1 MTATAPPPIP
11 HLADRPEALEPLG
24 WTGADAEWLA
34 LVCLHSGVFTRAQY
48 RHRFDVG
55 HTTAHRFV
63 RSLVEAGVAA
73 EHPVPGART
82 TARLCHVF
90 GRGLYRALGVEH
102 IRHRRFGTEGVV
114 VRRLLSL
121 DLVMERPELPWLA
134 TEQEKVARFA
144 ELGIEAEVLPQR
156 VYRGGTRGASR
167 RYFHLKLPVAV
178 DAGQGGFR
186 LHRSR
191 RRDHSPARP
200 PALLLEGA
208 ASSPCG
214 PGSAARGSP
223 STSPSPSVPGRR
235 WSGTRPPSSSGW
247 PVRRQAIST
256 SEDRQ
261 LLEEILAAVKA
272 GDREA
277 LDGWGGFMEASRIV
291 GALQRRE
298 AERSSGA
305 SGQIDSFETHLAERI
320 SGDTYAA

>member
-1 MTATAPPPIP
+1 MTTIAPPPMP
-11 HLADRPEALEPLG
+11 HLAGRAEVLEALG

-34 LVCLHSGVFTRAQY
+34 LVCLHSGVFTRSQY

-63 RSLVEAGVAA
+63 RRLVDADVAA
-73 EHPVPGART
+73 DHLLPGTRQGT
-82 TARLCHVF
+82 RLCHVF
-90 GRGLYRALGVEH
+90 GRGLYRALEVEH
-102 IRHRRFGTEGVV
+102 IRHRRFGTEGVIF
-114 VRRLLSL
+114 RRLLSL
-121 DLVMERPELPWLA
+121 DLVMERPDLPWLA

-178 DAGQGGFR
+178 DGSRAVFVYTDPGAGTTHQLAR
-186 LHRSR
+186 QLSYWRELHR
-191 RRDHSPARP
+191 PLWAR
-200 PALLLEGA
+200 L
-208 ASSPCG
+208 
-214 PGSAARGSP
+214 RGSGLA
-223 STSPSPSVPGRR
+223 VHLAVA
-235 WSGTRPPSSSGW
+235 
-247 PVRRQAIST
+247 VRTWAALERYETALAQWVAGPEVKPLDV
-256 SEDRQ
+256 EDRQ

-291 GALQRRE
+291 GELRRRE

-320 SGDTYAA
+320 SDDTYGA

>member
-34 LVCLHSGVFTRAQY
+34 LVCLHSGVFTRPQY

-55 HTTAHRFV
+55 RMTVHRFV
-63 RSLVEAGVAA
+63 RSLVETGVAA

-102 IRHRRFGTEGVV
+102 IRHRRHGTEGVV

-144 ELGIEAEVLPQR
+144 ELGIEADALPQR

-178 DAGQGGFR
+178 DAGRAVFVYTDPGAGTTHQLAR
-186 LHRSR
+186 QLSYWRELHR
-191 RRDHSPARP
+191 PLWARLRGSGLTVHVAVAVRTW
-200 PALLLEGA
+200 PALERYETALEQWVA
-208 ASSPCG
+208 G
-214 PGSAARGSP
+214 PDVQPLATA
-223 STSPSPSVPGRR
+223 
-235 WSGTRPPSSSGW
+235 
-247 PVRRQAIST
+247 
-256 SEDRQ
+256 DRQ
-261 LLEEILAAVKA
+261 LLEEILAAVEA

-298 AERSSGA
+298 AESSSGA
-305 SGQIDSFETHLAERI
+305 SGQIDSYETHLAERI
-320 SGDTYAA
+320 SGDTYAT